1 MSCDPLAF
9 RFRLDNPTLYGLTA
23 DNSGTTDFAFTH
35 GLSQNVR
42 VTEKVLPKL
51 FRAARAVE
59 ERLGIAQKLTVFVY
73 ASPEIN
79 AYVSSDTT
87 ANRIVVFVSSS
98 LLTSLTPDEWLV
110 VLGHE
115 LGHHIFSHHR
125 YPPVRR
131 PEPNLRVLE
140 LKRAAEISA
149 DRTGFIACGDIDT
162 TLRAMLKVSSGLDE
176 RLLDINITDYM
187 KQLSELREMDG
198 DEWVFYSTHPPFPVR
213 VRAVLRCDSLLRDV
227 QAGGDPTE
235 ILATIDADVAR
246 DLRACTSGKC
256 GQRFEEE
263 AVAAA
268 FWHGARAACWDG
280 AFSAREQAA
289 LASEFGGERVQSLKR
304 LLASAA
310 SREEAMQ
317 LLEERAHRARAEV
330 ENAPLMADEK
340 FREIL
345 GRLYEAGI
353 EM

>member
-1 MSCDPLAF
+1 
-9 RFRLDNPTLYGLTA
+9 LTA
-23 DNSGTTDFAFTH
+23 DGSGSADFAFTH

-51 FRAARAVE
+51 FRAARVVE
-59 ERLGIAQKLTVFVY
+59 ERLGITQEITVFVY

-87 ANRIVVFVSSS
+87 KNRIVVFVSSS
-98 LLTSLTPDEWLV
+98 LFTALTQDEWLV

-115 LGHHIFSHHR
+115 LGHHIFGHHR
-125 YPPVRR
+125 YPPPRR

-176 RLLDINITDYM
+176 SLLDIDITDYM

-198 DEWVFYSTHPPFPVR
+198 AEWVFYTTHPPFPVR
-213 VRAVLRCDSLLRDV
+213 VRALLRCDSLLRDI
-227 QAGGDPTE
+227 QAGGDPSKLLTS
-235 ILATIDADVAR
+235 IDADVAR
-246 DLRACTSGKC
+246 DLRACTSGRH

-263 AVAAA
+263 AISAA
-268 FWHGARAACWDG
+268 FWHAARVACRDG
-280 AFSAREQAA
+280 AFTAGEQAA
-289 LASEFGGERVQSLKR
+289 LAGEFGGERVQGLKR

-310 SREEAMQ
+310 SKEEAMQ
-317 LLEERAHRARAEV
+317 LLEERTQRARSEV
-330 ENAPLMADEK
+330 DRAPLMADER

-345 GRLYEAGI
+345 DRLSRAGLEI
-353 EM
+353 